1 MLSRRLSA
9 AFSRQQL
16 QTANISSKIFIKGL
30 PSYVTEVQLLKT
42 LNAFGPIKNVVIM
55 FPPAVPPENVKFVK
69 ALVHFHRLDSALAV
83 EDELHGTMLEL
94 HEDGNHRYRID
105 VDFSFKE
112 LSFRKPYNN
121 KLRAAAPKQQTNLNT
136 KPQQGT
142 TATSPGVSQTVA
154 DTTSAIA
161 ASMPPSSSS

>member
-1 MLSRRLSA
+1 M
-9 AFSRQQL
+9 
-16 QTANISSKIFIKGL
+16 
-30 PSYVTEVQLLKT
+30 KT
-42 LNAFGPIKNVVIM
+42 LNAFGPIKNVRIM

-69 ALVHFHRLDSALAV
+69 ALVHFHRLDSALAA

-94 HEDGNHRYRID
+94 HEDGNQRYRID

-112 LSFRKPYNN
+112 LNFTSYSAGRRPYNN
-121 KLRAAAPKQQTNLNT
+121 NLKAAAPKQQANLNT
-136 KPQQGT
+136 KPHQGT
-142 TATSPGVSQTVA
+142 TALSPDVSQTVA